1 MPGFDSLNYD
11 IEGRLP
17 EWWKGFGALEP
28 LNEYTQHLIAN
39 ILQALLTNIGVVQPL
54 NCWKSIPEEY
64 TWYHHYTSTDDY
76 LTDEHDYQYLHM

>member
-11 IEGRLP
+11 IEERLP

-54 NCWKSIPEEY
+54 NCWKSIP
-64 TWYHHYTSTDDY
+64 
-76 LTDEHDYQYLHM
+76 